1 MGFLTNM
8 VDRFFKKMQNDL
20 SNEYSRIVEEKWEID
35 HPISPLSDEDVLDIT
50 KKENEV
56 QIDKIGKTRNI
67 QKYNIEIQKQ
77 KKKYFDKLENIKK
90 NIYKH

>member
-1 MGFLTNM
+1 MGFLTNI

-67 QKYNIEIQKQ
+67 QKYNVEIQKQ